1 MKKPNA
7 LFYFLKVIC
16 RISWQAASFCLSLT
30 LLKAASPI
38 VNTLLSAKLLGQL
51 TAQETP
57 HDIGQTIFAVI
68 GFNLAVGLIQPFLAG
83 RFATLTEKLKD
94 EFCLRVGE
102 QMMALSYGQ
111 VESAAVQDLRQQA
124 LLPITQWGC
133 FEFILNRF
141 IPDVLGSLLAIA
153 ATFFLVLEYSLF
165 LLLPILL
172 LTAVQ
177 LWILRIKNRKFQTV
191 ASQVG
196 QVERKL
202 GYYDGITSDF
212 SAGKDIRL
220 FQIDRILMKN
230 IQHLN
235 DEEVGAL
242 SDLFSHTVAMDFW
255 GSWVTQFQIYLVYFI
270 EALALYRRTVDI
282 GGFFRI
288 TGLFINFGNA
298 VFRLAGAFADMRV
311 RVHFL
316 EGFLSFEQLP
326 VLQTPPA
333 EESVAGQ
340 AVELTFQN
348 VSFAYSGAEPVLKD
362 VSFSI
367 PAGKS
372 AALVGVNGSGKSTIA
387 KLATGLLIP
396 DCGQILIDK
405 KPLTTDGRN
414 TASAVY
420 QDYQL
425 FAFTIRENVETAFS
439 GRGCVTQTLLDTGL
453 SDVVNRLKEGADTYL
468 YQAFHPEG
476 IDLSG
481 GQSQKLAAARALYKD
496 AGLIILDE
504 PTSAYDAK
512 AEAEIFQDFQKL
524 IQQKTALLISHRL
537 ASCRF
542 CDEILVMDGGRIAE
556 RGTHTQL
563 MQIEKGRYREMFLA
577 QAEYYN

>member
-16 RISWQAASFCLSLT
+16 RISWQAAAFCLSLT
-30 LLKAASPI
+30 LLKAAAPI

-51 TAQETP
+51 TAHETP

-141 IPDVLGSLLAIA
+141 IPDVLGSLLTIA

-348 VSFAYSGAEPVLKD
+348 VSFAYSGAEPVLKG

-425 FAFTIRENVETAFS
+425 FAFTIRENVETAFT